1 MNNLDSSENQQDQDE
16 LYDEF
21 GNYIGPDLDSSDE
34 EDDEED
40 DEDIEVNDDDDN
52 DDDDDGNYESNRTNM
67 IIEHD
72 PSQPSTDDGA
82 TAPSQNQIV
91 LHEDKVHYPSA
102 ESIYGPNVTTA
113 VIDEDAMDIE
123 TPIMAPMNI
132 SPAMSINGPASMA
145 VSSGASSGGKMD
157 EESIIKDDYL
167 VQLVD
172 GTNKCS
178 RSRGIALCG
187 KLQSGKST
195 FIDLLRSHTLIP
207 SSATSSMSSAKS
219 TTTNSQPKYTHRLIT
234 EQKHNMT
241 LSSTP
246 LALPLTNSNG
256 QTYAFTIM
264 DTPGHIQFHD
274 ETIASLALI
283 DGCVLTI
290 DIVEGMTYTD
300 EIILSS
306 CISHGLPIVI
316 MLHKIDKLILD
327 LKLPLNDAYMK
338 IRNVLDHI
346 NVFVRGKAP
355 NGKYPL
361 FSPSNGNVL
370 FGSSLHGYVFS
381 VDSMVDL
388 YMDHIDLEEDDD
400 EDDDDVDM
408 VDEDDDGGN
417 TKKQTRST
425 MFGTNIFG
433 QQNLTK
439 AELRKRLWGNTYYNP
454 ETRKFSKKPT
464 SSVNG
469 GDKRTFCTFILE
481 PLYKLY
487 SLCLGEKEKEVNKV
501 LRSLGIHLS
510 KDQLRSDVHILLNIV
525 MKKFFGDCRSFVD
538 MIIKNV

>member
-1 MNNLDSSENQQDQDE
+1 MNTTDSSENQQDQDE

-21 GNYIGPDLDSSDE
+21 GNYIGPDLDSSDDDDDDDDD
-34 EDDEED
+34 DDEEEN
-40 DEDIEVNDDDDN
+40 EDAN
-52 DDDDDGNYESNRTNM
+52 DDDDDNGDYESNHTNM

-72 PSQPSTDDGA
+72 PSQPSNEA
-82 TAPSQNQIV
+82 TAASQNQIV

-123 TPIMAPMNI
+123 TPIIAPANI
-132 SPAMSINGPASMA
+132 SPSLSINGAASMA
-145 VSSGASSGGKMD
+145 VSSGTAGKSD
-157 EESIIKDDYL
+157 EEPIIKDDYL

-178 RSRGIALCG
+178 RSRGVAICG

-207 SSATSSMSSAKS
+207 SSGAPMSSTMS
-219 TTTNSQPKYTHRLIT
+219 SPSKYTHRLVT
-234 EQKHNMT
+234 EQKHCMT

-246 LALPLTNSNG
+246 LTLPLTNSSG

-274 ETIASLALI
+274 ETIASLALM

-290 DIVEGMTYTD
+290 DIVEGMTYMD

-338 IRNVLDHI
+338 IRNVLDTI
-346 NVFVRGKAP
+346 NVFVRGRAP
-355 NGKYPL
+355 SGKYPI
-361 FSPSNGNVL
+361 FSPLNGNVL

-381 VDSMVDL
+381 LDSMVDL
-388 YMDHIDLEEDDD
+388 YMDHVDLDEEDDD
-400 EDDDDVDM
+400 DDDSDDDVDM
-408 VDEDDDGGN
+408 ADEDDDGYN
-417 TKKQTRST
+417 ATMRTKKQTRSA

-433 QQNLTK
+433 HQRLTK
-439 AELRKRLWGNTYYNP
+439 SELKKRLWGNTYYNS
-454 ETRKFSKKPT
+454 ETQKFTKKPT

-469 GDKRTFCTFILE
+469 GDKRTFCTFILG

-510 KDQLRSDVHILLNIV
+510 KDQLRSDMHILLNIV

-538 MIIKNV
+538 MVVKIV